1 MGLYIFILILCCILY
16 LRSMATTSTQQVP
29 IGSQKYFSQY
39 KKGTIFVSLLCFII
53 IAFRSKDVGI
63 DSLSYLEHLYEST
76 FDSVKNYADVFDIQH
91 TEIGFSFITFVIN
104 SLGFKQGL
112 FIFEAFSIIIPLF
125 LFIKR
130 NSANPYFSLLL
141 FICLDYFGFA
151 LTGLRQTIAIGAIL
165 MAVNSLQCDNYK
177 KAIVYILIAISIHT
191 SSLIAIPLL
200 FLKRVPFNKTMFVIA
215 IIVAAIVNSL
225 KVILMSFM
233 QEFNLHEGSVGNVET
248 GGNSYYYFLLTI
260 VLLIFFQ
267 KIKENFLDSEQ
278 DTFYW
283 MMLAS
288 VIMYPALQFNPT
300 MFRLHYYY
308 SIAIIVVLPYLLQNM
323 GKFGKVLSLAYLSIA
338 IYYFFNY
345 PLSVMGIVP
354 YQFFFE

>member
-1 MGLYIFILILCCILY
+1 MGLYILLLVLCCVLY
-16 LRSMATTSTQQVP
+16 LSSISTVSTEQAP

-165 MAVNSLQCDNYK
+165 MALNSLNCDNYK
-177 KAIVYILIAISIHT
+177 KAIVFVLLAISIHT

-200 FLKRVPFNKTMFVIA
+200 FIKRIPLNKTMFVIA
-215 IIVAAIVNSL
+215 IILAAIVNSL
-225 KVILMSFM
+225 KVLLMSFM

-248 GGNSYYYFLLTI
+248 GGSSYYYFLLTI
-260 VLLIFFQ
+260 VFLIFLQ
-267 KIKENFLDSEQ
+267 KWKDNFKDSGQ
-278 DTFYW
+278 DYLYW

-308 SIAIIVVLPYLLQNM
+308 SISIIVVLPYLFLKM
-323 GKFGKVLSLAYLSIA
+323 GNFGKVLSLAYLSIA
-338 IYYFFNY
+338 IYYFLNY